1 MAIGAQLNKQL
12 IDVKISSAVT
22 GLRDSLATASK
33 INKWLQSQPDQSL
46 ISLYGYTQAEIDLV
60 KSAFLALHKLNQI
73 ANNQATQPEQDNFFF
88 FGDQLAGLD

>member
-33 INKWLQSQPDQSL
+33 INKWLQSQPDQ
-46 ISLYGYTQAEIDLV
+46 
-60 KSAFLALHKLNQI
+60 
-73 ANNQATQPEQDNFFF
+73 
-88 FGDQLAGLD
+88 